1 MDDKL
6 LLLIFIED
14 KKETVE
20 RKKNKKVGL
29 EFVIT
34 ENQRL
39 LKIIGKIRLKR
50 KVLNIAENL
59 LKHLKTIDEGYQT
72 FKNSEERTGVVK
84 NRQETKHL
92 SENR

>member
-50 KVLNIAENL
+50 KVLNIAEHL

-92 SENR
+92 SKNR

>member
-14 KKETVE
+14 KKETSE

-34 ENQRL
+34 ENQRI
-39 LKIIGKIRLKR
+39 LKVIGKLKLKK
-50 KVLNIAENL
+50 KVINLAEL
-59 LKHLKTIDEGYQT
+59 CWFFWKQ
-72 FKNSEERTGVVK
+72 
-84 NRQETKHL
+84 
-92 SENR
+92 